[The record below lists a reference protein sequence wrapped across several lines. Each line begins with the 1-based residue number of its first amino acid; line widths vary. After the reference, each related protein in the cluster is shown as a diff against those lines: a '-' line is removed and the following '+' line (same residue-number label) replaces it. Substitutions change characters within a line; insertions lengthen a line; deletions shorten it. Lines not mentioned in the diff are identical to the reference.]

1 MAVDDQ
7 FGETQYFPTQVERVP
22 EPRLLALLGRQ
33 GLDGLQVEVVVE
45 VQVVEVLAVDKQ
57 VQHVV
62 ALLTDLQ
69 TNLYPVQRRRLEKLG
84 RLERSEQVSETN
96 VLHLNPKE
104 LESEPP
110 DRRHIINHLRTF
122 HFPGFIFT
130 IFSSFIKR
138 PLHSD

>member
-7 FGETQYFPTQVERVP
+7 FGETQDFPTQVERVP

-69 TNLYPVQRRRLEKLG
+69 THLHPVQRRRLEKLG

-96 VLHLNPKE
+96 VSLHLNPKE
-104 LESEPP
+104 LKSEPP
-110 DRRHIINHLRTF
+110 DRRHQSSEDLS
-122 HFPGFIFT
+122 
-130 IFSSFIKR
+130 FSQVSR
-138 PLHSD
+138 VL

>member
-69 TNLYPVQRRRLEKLG
+69 THLHPVQRRRLEKLG
-84 RLERSEQVSETN
+84 SLERSEQVSETN

-104 LESEPP
+104 LRERTSGQKTYNQSSE
-110 DRRHIINHLRTF
+110 DFSFSRF
-122 HFPGFIFT
+122 HFHHFLEFYKT
-130 IFSSFIKR
+130 SASQ
-138 PLHSD
+138 